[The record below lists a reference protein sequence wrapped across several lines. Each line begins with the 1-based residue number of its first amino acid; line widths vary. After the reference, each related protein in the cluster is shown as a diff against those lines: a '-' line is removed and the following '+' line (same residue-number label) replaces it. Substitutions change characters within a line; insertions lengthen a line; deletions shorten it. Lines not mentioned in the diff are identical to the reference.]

1 MHCLCGGKKYKGI
14 IDTNVLTLGHGATVI
29 ASAQDTK
36 DQGSN
41 PPGFLPLNR
50 KANPTIF

>member
-14 IDTNVLTLGHGATVI
+14 IDKNVLTLGHGAMVI

-41 PPGFLPLNR
+41 PTSLGENNFCVKL
-50 KANPTIF
+50 T